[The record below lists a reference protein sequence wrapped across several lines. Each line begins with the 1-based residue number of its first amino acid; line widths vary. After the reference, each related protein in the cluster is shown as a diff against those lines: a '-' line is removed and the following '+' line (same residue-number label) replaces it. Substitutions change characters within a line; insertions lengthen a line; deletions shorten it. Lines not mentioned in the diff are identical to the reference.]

1 MGSAYRLSPKM
12 GSRKMQALRAIKEY
26 FREWGRS
33 PSLGEI
39 GGALGIHRQHA
50 DKLLDALARDG
61 LIIRRKGARGISL
74 PDPAE
79 MLSREDLLQQ
89 LRLQGFTVDADIVR
103 PPPGPDTLT
112 YSGLPMLPELDDIPP
127 AGDIPRPGTG
137 ESRDDNTK
145 G

>member
-1 MGSAYRLSPKM
+1 MESAYRLSPKM

-39 GGALGIHRQHA
+39 GGALAIHKQHA
-50 DKLLDALARDG
+50 DKLVDALARDG
-61 LIIRRKGARGISL
+61 LVIREPGPRGIKL

-79 MLSREDLLQQ
+79 MLSHEDLLQQ
-89 LRLQGFTVDADIVR
+89 LQLRG
-103 PPPGPDTLT
+103 LT
-112 YSGLPMLPELDDIPP
+112 HSGLPMLPELDDIPGCGEATP
-127 AGDIPRPGTG
+127 PGTG
-137 ESRDDNTK
+137 ESPDGDKK